1 MSSVMITRAVT
12 IVGLVITIFMI
23 GYAIYYDKYIEASAI
38 SAIGPLL
45 IWFLSGGWKSK
56 KRQDDDPE

>member
-1 MSSVMITRAVT
+1 MKLTRVVT
-12 IVGLVITIFMI
+12 IVGLVITFFMI
-23 GYAIYYDKYIEASAI
+23 GYATYYEKYIEAVAI

-56 KRQDDDPE
+56 KRQDDDPD